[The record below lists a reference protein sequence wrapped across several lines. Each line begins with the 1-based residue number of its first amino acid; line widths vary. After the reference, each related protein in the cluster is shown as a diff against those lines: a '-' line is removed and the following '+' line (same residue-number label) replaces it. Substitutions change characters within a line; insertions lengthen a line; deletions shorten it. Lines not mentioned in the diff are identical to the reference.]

1 MLLRTIPR
9 SAVTKLGWT
18 TASYGIVQVIRLVT
32 NVVLA
37 RLLAPQLF
45 GLMVIVN
52 TIRTGVALL
61 SDIGINQNIVSH
73 PDGESPDF
81 LDTAWTLQVIR
92 GTFLGALCFAL
103 STVAARFF
111 EEPQLATILP
121 VAAMFFIF
129 GGFDSTGR
137 SLLVKRMGVRRMSM
151 FEVGDATLTLVVH
164 VTLALITPTVWA
176 LVLGSAIMA
185 AAGLVYSF
193 LFIPG
198 MRHRFIIDRKSA
210 HQLIHFGK
218 WIFFS
223 SLVWFAA
230 MNFDRLYLSKQ
241 IPLALLGVFGIAR
254 TLADT
259 VTQVAARGGSLLLF
273 PMVAAMQSQGA
284 EVRARLRQG
293 RRILLLL
300 AAGGLAAF
308 MAVSDLIIDI
318 LYDQRYQEA
327 GILLPILLVGVWFA
341 VLGSVNENILLG
353 LRKPATTAIANL
365 VKFLTYAIGVPL
377 AFAAFGLI
385 GAVCLFSVG
394 EMAKYAALW
403 LIGRRQ
409 HVGFIRDDVVL
420 TCLFIL
426 AAFLF
431 RGALHAVGLVGS
443 MADLFPWAAAVGRA
457 L

>member
-1 MLLRTIPR
+1 M
-9 SAVTKLGWT
+9 VNLGWT
-18 TASYGIVQVIRLVT
+18 TISYGIVQAIRLVT

-73 PDGESPDF
+73 PDGDKPDF

-92 GTFLGALCFAL
+92 GVFLGAICFAL
-103 STVAARFF
+103 STVAAHFF

-121 VAAMFFIF
+121 VAALFFLF
-129 GGFDSTGR
+129 GGLDSTGR
-137 SLLVKRMGVRRMSM
+137 SLLIKRMGVRRMSL
-151 FEVGDATLTLVVH
+151 FEIGDATLVLVVH

-193 LFIPG
+193 LLVPG
-198 MRHRFIIDRKSA
+198 LRHRFIIDRDSA

-223 SLVWFAA
+223 SLIWFAA

-241 IPLALLGVFGIAR
+241 IPLAQLGVFGIAR

-259 VTQVAARGGSLLLF
+259 VSQVAARGGSQLLF
-273 PMVAAMQSQGA
+273 PMVAAMQSNAA
-284 EVRARLRQG
+284 EVRVRLRQG

-300 AAGGLAAF
+300 AAGGLAFF
-308 MAVSDLIIDI
+308 MAVSDLVIRL
-318 LYDQRYQEA
+318 LYDQRYQQA
-327 GILLPILLVGVWFA
+327 GVLLPILLIGVWFA
-341 VLGSVNENILLG
+341 ILSTINESILLG

-365 VKFLTYAIGVPL
+365 AKFLTYVIGVPL
-377 AFAAFGLI
+377 AFASYGLI

-394 EMAKYAALW
+394 EAAKYGALW
-403 LIGRRQ
+403 ILGRRQ
-409 HVGFIRDDVVL
+409 HVGFIRDDIVL
-420 TCLFIL
+420 TALFVL
-426 AAFLF
+426 AALLF
-431 RGALHAVGLVGS
+431 RELIHATGLVGS
-443 MADLFPWAAAVGRA
+443 VADLFPWVATLRLPA
-457 L
+457 